1 MATDWQAPSAWGPPP
16 RHLLSRLGEV
26 SPGQRFL
33 CGGAT
38 PTRGKSRC
46 PSPKFWPLT
55 SGVLSFSSNVPTF
68 RCSPRC
74 NDCCTSSRLIV
85 AAAALAQRQTAK
97 PARDDSH
104 RAATARAAMPLHLV
118 LWLERLGRPAPLA
131 HTAKL
136 PPPRRRDVH
145 EPARQADSLDDGRRF
160 CDQVGEVRTVCSYRR
175 LPLRPYE
182 LRAAAPATG
191 STGK

>member
-1 MATDWQAPSAWGPPP
+1 VSHAAALVGAEQG
-16 RHLLSRLGEV
+16 RLAQTLG
-26 SPGQRFL
+26 
-33 CGGAT
+33 
-38 PTRGKSRC
+38 
-46 PSPKFWPLT
+46 
-55 SGVLSFSSNVPTF
+55 
-68 RCSPRC
+68 
-74 NDCCTSSRLIV
+74 

-145 EPARQADSLDDGRRF
+145 EPARQADRH
-160 CDQVGEVRTVCSYRR
+160 GEVVVHCRDRADNAVITRFGVMA
-175 LPLRPYE
+175 E
-182 LRAAAPATG
+182 LKL
-191 STGK
+191 STPDVKGEFNGFMDAQGRGVVGVGKPKGTFRGEMAGG